1 MDLSGN
7 QGDQSDAAVRKQFA
21 LAQIQPDERLVSQTL
36 ALEGMHEAKVA
47 VFLIVT
53 DKRLVWIRDE
63 GPMATVDLWF
73 KDTVASYFYEP
84 TRKLILE
91 AAPARNEEGSGRD
104 ATLGAFELAPLG
116 TPEEI
121 VRIVQSLLPE
131 EALETLPDLRGTGT
145 RAKAVIFQRHVALR
159 EDGRGVTFRLYHDP
173 FARREQWRWSHDDG
187 VDPSDVEALVD
198 TELAKLQEEIDR
210 ERGESVP

>member
-1 MDLSGN
+1 MDLGGN
-7 QGDQSDAAVRKQFA
+7 QGNESDAAVRKRFA
-21 LAQIQPDERLVSQTL
+21 LAQVQPDERLVSQTL
-36 ALEGMHEAKVA
+36 ALEGTQEARVA

-63 GPMATVDLWF
+63 GPMATEDLWF

-91 AAPARNEEGSGRD
+91 AAPATYQEGSGAD
-104 ATLGAFELAPLG
+104 TTVGAFELAPIG

-131 EALETLPDLRGTGT
+131 EALETLPDLRRTGT
-145 RAKAVIFQRHVALR
+145 RTKAVIFRRHVALR
-159 EDGRGVTFRLYHDP
+159 EDGRGVTFTLYHDP

-198 TELAKLQEEIDR
+198 AELAKLQEEIAR